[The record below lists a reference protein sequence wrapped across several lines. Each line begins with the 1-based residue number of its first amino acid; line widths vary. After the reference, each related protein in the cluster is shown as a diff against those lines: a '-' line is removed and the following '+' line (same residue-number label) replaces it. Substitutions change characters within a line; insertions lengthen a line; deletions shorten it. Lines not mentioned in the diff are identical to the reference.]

1 MRAMNA
7 STASPI
13 LQRCQIQSKILP
25 GNYSNDAAPSEPN
38 ATAIAQTH
46 VKTVSTPLD
55 IGEDFSIVL
64 RNACRQG
71 LPPFLDRGLMGGI

>member
-1 MRAMNA
+1 MLAFW
-7 STASPI
+7 S
-13 LQRCQIQSKILP
+13 CYWQIQSKILP

-55 IGEDFSIVL
+55 LGEDFSIVL

-71 LPPFLDRGLMGGI
+71 LPPLLGLRRGAS